1 MLPNRECRLTNLP
14 HGMIFSRKHET
25 VPGPSC
31 MLRFFTT
38 GLFLVVAMIGY
49 GETSVGLATS
59 SEPFVIQRGERI
71 LDGAAASPF
80 LVNEGDVIR
89 PGSGSLRV
97 DTVSGESILLGG
109 DSRLEVTRSLHYQ
122 LQEGRA
128 AISMAGEGAESRVVV
143 SDLEFRLIGPHDT
156 SEGTPVHQVALG
168 TNPDGSE
175 VAIISN
181 GGMVAVTSILS
192 GEQIAIVGF
201 DEVMGFIKD
210 HLGNWTIVMP
220 TAQETQ
226 RELEGVGESAG
237 EEGVFGV
244 IPAFFGAGSAGAA
257 GAAAV
262 VAGGAIGA
270 TIGVQ
275 QLAGGFDSGST
286 STSPQPPATGI
297 VPPPDGS
304 EGDRDP
310 NTLVPIPELD

>member
-1 MLPNRECRLTNLP
+1 
-14 HGMIFSRKHET
+14 
-25 VPGPSC
+25 
-31 MLRFFTT
+31 MLRTFTT
-38 GLFLVVAMIGY
+38 GLFLWASVIAH
-49 GETSVGLATS
+49 GEVSVGLATS
-59 SEPFVIQRGERI
+59 GEPFVIQRGERV
-71 LDGAAASPF
+71 LEGAAVSPF

-97 DTVSGESILLGG
+97 DTVSGESILVGG
-109 DSRLEVTRSLHYQ
+109 DSTFEVTRPLHYK
-122 LQEGRA
+122 LQDGRA
-128 AISMAGEGAESRVVV
+128 AISLAGESSDSRVVV
-143 SDLEFRLIGPHDT
+143 SDLEFRRIGPHDS
-156 SEGTPVHQVALG
+156 SEATPVHQIALG

-201 DEVMGFIKD
+201 DEMMGFIKD
-210 HLGNWTIVMP
+210 HLGNWTTVMP

-262 VAGGAIGA
+262 VAGGAVGA
-270 TIGVQ
+270 TVGVQ
-275 QLAGGFDSGST
+275 QLAGATESRST
-286 STSPQPPATGI
+286 TTSSQEPATGI
-297 VPPPDGS
+297 VPPPPGQEPGD
-304 EGDRDP
+304 DRDP
-310 NTLVPIPELD
+310 NTLIPIPELD